1 MNAEIIAIG
10 SELLLGET
18 IDTNSA
24 YLAQQLTTNGINVFR
39 KSVVGDNEER
49 IAVAIAE
56 ALDRA
61 DLVICTG
68 GLGPTVDDVTREAV
82 ARAFGRPLEFHQY
95 LLDQIEAR
103 FRAFGRTMSDTNRR
117 QAYAPQGA
125 RIVENP
131 KGTAPSFIVE
141 DERGTVVVLPGVPR
155 EMRYLWENAIAPYL
169 RDERGETSVILV
181 RTLHAA
187 GRGES
192 VIGEIIADLMAQTN
206 PTVGISAKQARY
218 ELRIGAKATSR
229 EAAEAMIDQVEATV
243 RERLGDSLVGE
254 EQINQAVL
262 HMLQKRRLTLALQEG
277 SNRAPVYHTLAKVN
291 DTTPLRDVEMH
302 IPNTSLDDDT
312 VQEAAR
318 TSATDVRDRYN
329 VDIGLGVEIAT
340 STGADGFTMVAV
352 AIAHD
357 DNVRVWKQRFDLS
370 LAEGWEFIGTLA
382 LDGLRKYILE
392 INPET
397 H

>member
-24 YLAQQLTTNGINVFR
+24 YLAQQLTAYGINVFR

-49 IAVAIAE
+49 IATAIAE
-56 ALDRA
+56 VLDRA

-82 ARAFGRPLEFHQY
+82 ARAFGRSLEFHQY

-141 DERGTVVVLPGVPR
+141 DTRGTVVVLPGVPR
-155 EMRYLWENAIAPYL
+155 EMRYLWEHAIAPYL
-169 RDERGETSVILV
+169 RNERGETSVILI

-192 VIGEIIADLMAQTN
+192 VIGEIIADLMAQHN

-229 EAAEAMIDQVEATV
+229 EAAEAMIDQVEATI

-262 HMLQKRRLTLALQEG
+262 HLLQEHNLTLALHEG
-277 SNRAPVYHTLAKVN
+277 TNRAPVYRTLATVDN
-291 DTTPLRDVEMH
+291 STPLHGIEIH
-302 IPNTSLDDDT
+302 TPTISLDDNT
-312 VQEAAR
+312 VQEAAQVC
-318 TSATDVRDRYN
+318 ATNVRERYN
-329 VDIGLGVEIAT
+329 AAIGLGVQIAT
-340 STGADGFTMVAV
+340 SSGADGFTTVAV
-352 AIAHD
+352 AVVHG
-357 DNVRVWKQRFDLS
+357 DNVRVWTQRFDLS

-382 LDGLRKYILE
+382 LDSLRKYILE
-392 INPET
+392 VHPKG
-397 H
+397 

>member
-24 YLAQQLTTNGINVFR
+24 YLAQQLTTNGINLFR

-49 IAVAIAE
+49 IAAAIAE

-155 EMRYLWENAIAPYL
+155 EMRYLWENSIAPYL
-169 RDERGETSVILV
+169 RDERGETDVILV

-192 VIGEIIADLMAQTN
+192 VIGEIVADLMAQTN

-229 EAAEAMIDQVEATV
+229 EAAEALIGQVAATI

-254 EQINQAVL
+254 EQINQTIIHL
-262 HMLQKRRLTLALQEG
+262 LQERNLTLALHEG
-277 SNRAPVYHTLAKVN
+277 STRAPIYHTLSKVN
-291 DTTPLRDVEMH
+291 DTTPLHGVEMYAL
-302 IPNTSLDDDT
+302 PTSLNDDT
-312 VQEAAR
+312 VQETARANAAN
-318 TSATDVRDRYN
+318 VRNRYN
-329 VDIGLGVEIAT
+329 VDIGLGVQIA
-340 STGADGFTMVAV
+340 SSSGADGFTMVAV
-352 AIAHD
+352 ALVHN
-357 DNVRVWKQRFDLS
+357 DNVQVWKQRFDLS

-392 INPET
+392 TNL
-397 H
+397 